1 MEAHVYV
8 CVCMRVQVW
17 MHMDVCVCIRVHMHM
32 CVCVHAGTG
41 MDAHTYVCAY
51 IWSSEFDVT
60 VFLGCFPLSFTAAGS
75 PEEGALPFS

>member
-1 MEAHVYV
+1 MCVHEGTGMDAHG
-8 CVCMRVQVW
+8 CVCMHKGAHAYV
-17 MHMDVCVCIRVHMHM
+17 

-75 PEEGALPFS
+75 LEEGALPFS